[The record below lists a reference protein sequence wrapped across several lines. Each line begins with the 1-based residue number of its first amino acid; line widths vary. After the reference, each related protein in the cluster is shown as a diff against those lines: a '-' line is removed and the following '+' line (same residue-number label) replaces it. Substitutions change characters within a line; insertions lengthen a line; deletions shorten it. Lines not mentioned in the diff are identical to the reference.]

1 MLHFVDGKQRVQE
14 AWDPSGPPAQ
24 AQLSLAA
31 IENRLG
37 LGTAPIAE
45 GLGLEVLTGVG
56 SDLPPPPAMS
66 PGPLPSC
73 PPGLFSQASVFLPR
87 KQVCGESGYSLV
99 L

>member
-1 MLHFVDGKQRVQE
+1 MGGSTLHFVDGKQRVQE

-37 LGTAPIAE
+37 LGMAPIAE

-56 SDLPPPPAMS
+56 SDLPPTPSYEPWASSLLS
-66 PGPLPSC
+66 PRAIFS
-73 PPGLFSQASVFLPR
+73 GLSLSTQETGLWR
-87 KQVCGESGYSLV
+87 KRL
-99 L
+99 